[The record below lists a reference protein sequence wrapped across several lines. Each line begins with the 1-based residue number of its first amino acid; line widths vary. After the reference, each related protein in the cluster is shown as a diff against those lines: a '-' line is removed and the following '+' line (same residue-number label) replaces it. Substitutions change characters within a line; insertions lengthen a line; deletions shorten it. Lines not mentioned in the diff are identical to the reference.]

1 MLRENCHA
9 FSQDDEVGCMT
20 DVQMKINLSDTKPV
34 QKRYNSIPRPL
45 YPEVKAYVEDLI
57 NRNWIKKSESPYSS
71 PMVVVRKNN
80 GEMRLCCDFREL
92 NSKTIPDRYPLPRIQ
107 SILDN
112 LGGNKYYSILDQ
124 RKAYHQAFMDPSCSH
139 LTAFVTPW
147 GLYEWVRIPF
157 GLMNAPATF
166 QRAMERVLHGYT
178 DKFVIP
184 FLDDILIYSKNFKG
198 HLEHV
203 RNVLR
208 RLIEH
213 GIKLK
218 ADKCSLFQ
226 SELTFLGRKITEEGY
241 RMGTKNLEALNKF
254 KSEPPTTVGELRR
267 LLGMLGHFRRFIKD
281 YSKIARPL
289 FNLLENEDLKKDV
302 FVEEADQENPEKDVT
317 KDKNRSSGQLPS
329 KRKINFGEDHQL
341 AVNQLIEMISSEPIL
356 AFPDFTEPFIVNTDA
371 SKNGLGAVLYQQ
383 RDSELRVIAFASRT
397 LVNAEKSYHANKLEF
412 LALKWAVT
420 EAFHE
425 YLLYAPKVSVFT
437 DNNPL
442 TYVMTTAKLNA
453 TGQCWVNDLA
463 NYNLEIKYRT
473 GKTNQVADCLSRSP
487 LETYKACTEI
497 MTAEDLAALY
507 DGIRTQRH
515 HEEAWVALVHT
526 QSDPVENP
534 YTKSMTKE
542 EIKDLQMRDEQIRPV
557 LEAVIRKQRPK
568 ERDQENR
575 L

>member
-1 MLRENCHA
+1 M
-9 FSQDDEVGCMT
+9 
-20 DVQMKINLSDTKPV
+20 
-34 QKRYNSIPRPL
+34 
-45 YPEVKAYVEDLI
+45 
-57 NRNWIKKSESPYSS
+57 IKKSESPYSS

-166 QRAMERVLHGYT
+166 QQAMERLHGYT

-254 KSEPPTTVGELRR
+254 KSEPPTTVGLADEGCLAATMVCKCRR
-267 LLGMLGHFRRFIKD
+267 
-281 YSKIARPL
+281 RPL
-289 FNLLENEDLKKDV
+289 RNGRWPASN
-302 FVEEADQENPEKDVT
+302 Q
-317 KDKNRSSGQLPS
+317 
-329 KRKINFGEDHQL
+329 RK
-341 AVNQLIEMISSEPIL
+341 ALICGRIL
-356 AFPDFTEPFIVNTDA
+356 DPPPYLFTEPAPPMLYFSELHIAGFHKLQNSHPLQTNSA
-371 SKNGLGAVLYQQ
+371 RCPALGPQQ
-383 RDSELRVIAFASRT
+383 RQSQLQCR
-397 LVNAEKSYHANKLEF
+397 F
-412 LALKWAVT
+412 LA
-420 EAFHE
+420 
-425 YLLYAPKVSVFT
+425 
-437 DNNPL
+437 N
-442 TYVMTTAKLNA
+442 
-453 TGQCWVNDLA
+453 
-463 NYNLEIKYRT
+463 R
-473 GKTNQVADCLSRSP
+473 
-487 LETYKACTEI
+487 
-497 MTAEDLAALY
+497 
-507 DGIRTQRH
+507 
-515 HEEAWVALVHT
+515 
-526 QSDPVENP
+526 
-534 YTKSMTKE
+534 
-542 EIKDLQMRDEQIRPV
+542 RD
-557 LEAVIRKQRPK
+557 
-568 ERDQENR
+568 
-575 L
+575 